1 MLFRSDLARAAAMSR
16 RALHQ
21 AFLDHIG
28 RPPGAELHRVRIER
42 VKKLLAESNHK
53 LEVVA
58 EMSGYQSANSL
69 WVAFKQTAGVS
80 PKEYRD
86 SLQR

>member
-1 MLFRSDLARAAAMSR
+1 MSR

-21 AFLDHIG
+21 AFLDNLG

-42 VKKLLAESNHK
+42 VKKLLAESDQK
-53 LEVVA
+53 LEVIA
-58 EMSGYQSANSL
+58 ERSGYQSSNSL
-69 WVAFKQTAGVS
+69 WVAFKQTTGVS

-86 SLQR
+86 SLRR